1 MFVFVVSPVIEVR
14 GRGCL
19 QQRLQHSRCSGSYLN
34 KGNGQVKYLSKS
46 GQYYRYHWSSRD
58 NDFGRTIDGRTAE
71 FGAHGCFRS
80 VSLGNASPTV
90 LLEEASCDK
99 ASLTSSVSVG
109 VSTTVPSSASSV
121 SHKLL
126 SSFSI
131 TSVISGW
138 SSSSAPGLCK
148 LKQSTE
154 KSINWFIVKKKSFI
168 YCKNKRAVASCKNN
182 PLLTSI
188 IIRIK
193 LSLCGMVK

>member
-99 ASLTSSVSVG
+99 ASLTSCQCWSFNHSPIISFFCITQITLFIFHYISNFRLIIEF
-109 VSTTVPSSASSV
+109 ST
-121 SHKLL
+121 
-126 SSFSI
+126 
-131 TSVISGW
+131 
-138 SSSSAPGLCK
+138 
-148 LKQSTE
+148 
-154 KSINWFIVKKKSFI
+154 
-168 YCKNKRAVASCKNN
+168 RAMQ
-182 PLLTSI
+182 T
-188 IIRIK
+188 
-193 LSLCGMVK
+193 